1 MIKVKDMDILLV
13 DDHRSV
19 VEGTKMLIESER
31 DINVTVETD
40 VYCVPDL
47 VRLKKY
53 DVILFDLYM
62 PNMNGADLTRKVL
75 EYVPDAVILI
85 YSGFEIAPHFNLLM
99 ESGVSGFIAKT
110 STREQLIQAIRC
122 AARKEAIVPMQLLK
136 QLRRQEIVVQGEAD
150 HEKTIITQEEDRLL
164 RELAKGKSNKE
175 ISKTLMISQRS
186 LEYSLTELFQKL
198 HVSSRVEVIKKAKS
212 LGILPAEDLY

>member
-1 MIKVKDMDILLV
+1 MEILLV

-19 VEGTKMLIESER
+19 VEGTKMLIESEP
-31 DINVTVETD
+31 DMNVTIETD
-40 VYCVPDL
+40 VYYVTDL

-53 DVILFDLYM
+53 DVILLDLYM
-62 PNMNGADLTRKVL
+62 PNINGADLSRKIL

-85 YSGFEIAPHFNLLM
+85 YSGFEIAPHFNLLL

-110 STREQLIQAIRC
+110 STREQLIQALRC
-122 AARKEAIVPMQLLK
+122 AARKEAIMPMKLLK
-136 QLRRQEIVVQGEAD
+136 QLRRQEI
-150 HEKTIITQEEDRLL
+150 IIHSESGNEETAITKEEDKLL
-164 RELAKGKSNKE
+164 RELAKGKSNRE

-198 HVSSRVEVIKKAKS
+198 QVSSRVEAIKKAKS
-212 LGILPAEDLY
+212 LGILPTEDLY

>member
-1 MIKVKDMDILLV
+1 
-13 DDHRSV
+13 
-19 VEGTKMLIESER
+19 MLIESEP
-31 DINVTVETD
+31 DMNVTIETD
-40 VYCVPDL
+40 VYYVCDL
-47 VRLKKY
+47 VRLKKF

-62 PNMNGADLTRKVL
+62 PNINGADLARKVL
-75 EYVPDAVILI
+75 DVVPDAVILI

-122 AARKEAIVPMQLLK
+122 AARKEAIVPMHLLK
-136 QLRRQEIVVQGEAD
+136 QLRRQEIVVKGEPG
-150 HEKTIITQEEDRLL
+150 HETTITQEEDKLL

-198 HVSSRVEVIKKAKS
+198 HVSSRVEAIKKAKS
-212 LGILPAEDLY
+212 LGILPTEDLY

>member
-1 MIKVKDMDILLV
+1 MEILLV

-19 VEGTKMLIESER
+19 VEGTKMLIESEP
-31 DINVTVETD
+31 DMNVTVETD
-40 VYCVPDL
+40 VYGVPDL
-47 VRLKKY
+47 VRLKNY
-53 DVILFDLYM
+53 DVMLFDLYM
-62 PNMNGADLTRKVL
+62 PNTNGADLTRKVL

-85 YSGFEIAPHFNLLM
+85 YSGFDIAPHFNLLM
-99 ESGVSGFIAKT
+99 ESGVSGFISKT
-110 STREQLIQAIRC
+110 STREQLVQAIRC
-122 AARKEAIVPMQLLK
+122 AARKEAILPMRLLK
-136 QLRRQEIVVQGEAD
+136 QLRRQEIVVPGDAD
-150 HEKTIITQEEDRLL
+150 SGKTTITPEEEKLL

-198 HVSSRVEVIKKAKS
+198 HVGSRVEVIKKAKS

>member
-1 MIKVKDMDILLV
+1 
-13 DDHRSV
+13 
-19 VEGTKMLIESER
+19 MLIESEP
-31 DINVTVETD
+31 DMNVMIETD
-40 VYCVPDL
+40 VYGVTDL
-47 VRLKKY
+47 IRLHKF

-62 PNMNGADLTRKVL
+62 PNINGADLARKVL
-75 EYVPDAVILI
+75 QYVPDAVILI

-99 ESGVSGFIAKT
+99 ESGVSGFVAKT

-122 AARKEAIVPMQLLK
+122 AARKEAIVPMHLLK
-136 QLRRQEIVVQGEAD
+136 QLRRQEIVVQGEAGR
-150 HEKTIITQEEDRLL
+150 EETTITHEEDKLL

-198 HVSSRVEVIKKAKS
+198 QVSSRVEVIKKAKK
-212 LGILPAEDLY
+212 LGILPAEDLF

>member
-1 MIKVKDMDILLV
+1 MEILLV

-19 VEGTKMLIESER
+19 VEGTKLLIESEP
-31 DINVTVETD
+31 DMNVTIETD
-40 VYCVPDL
+40 VYCVTDL
-47 VRLKKY
+47 VRLKRF
-53 DVILFDLYM
+53 DVVLLDLYM

-110 STREQLIQAIRC
+110 STREQLIQSLRC

-136 QLRRQEIVVQGEAD
+136 QLRRLEIVVKGEPGR
-150 HEKTIITQEEDRLL
+150 EETTISREEDMLL

-186 LEYSLTELFQKL
+186 LEYNLTELFQKL
-198 HVSSRVEVIKKAKS
+198 HASSRVELIKKAKS
-212 LGILPAEDLY
+212 LGILPTEDLH

>member
-1 MIKVKDMDILLV
+1 MEILLV

-19 VEGTKMLIESER
+19 VEGTKLLIESEP
-31 DINVTVETD
+31 DINVTIETD
-40 VYCVPDL
+40 VYGVPDL
-47 VRLKKY
+47 VRLKKF
-53 DVILFDLYM
+53 DVMLFDLYM
-62 PNMNGADLTRKVL
+62 PNINGADLARKVI

-85 YSGFEIAPHFNLLM
+85 YSGFDIAPHFNLLM

-136 QLRRQEIVVQGEAD
+136 QLRRQEIVLLGEKESENATISTEE
-150 HEKTIITQEEDRLL
+150 EKLL

-175 ISKTLMISQRS
+175 IAKTLMISQRK
-186 LEYSLTELFQKL
+186 LEYNITAIFEKL
-198 HVSSRVEVIKKAKS
+198 RVSSRVDAIRKAKN
-212 LGILPAEDLY
+212 LGILPNEDLY

>member
-1 MIKVKDMDILLV
+1 MEILLV

-19 VEGTKMLIESER
+19 VEGTKMLIESEP
-31 DINVTVETD
+31 DMSVTIETD
-40 VYCVPDL
+40 VYCVSDL
-47 VRLKKY
+47 VRLKKF
-53 DVILFDLYM
+53 DVMLFDLYM
-62 PNMNGADLTRKVL
+62 PKINGADLTRTIL

-85 YSGFEIAPHFNLLM
+85 YSGFDIAPHFNLLM
-99 ESGVSGFIAKT
+99 ESGVSGFISKT

-122 AARKEAIVPMQLLK
+122 AARKEAIIPMRLLR
-136 QLRRQEIVVQGEAD
+136 QLRRQEIVVLGDTESD
-150 HEKTIITQEEDRLL
+150 KTTITPEEEKLL

-175 ISKTLMISQRS
+175 ISTTLMISQRS

-198 HVSSRVEVIKKAKS
+198 HVGSRVEVIKKAKS

>member
-1 MIKVKDMDILLV
+1 MEILLV

-19 VEGTKMLIESER
+19 VEGTQMLIESEPGMK
-31 DINVTVETD
+31 VTIETD

-47 VRLKKY
+47 VRLKKF
-53 DVILFDLYM
+53 DVMLFDLYM
-62 PNMNGADLTRKVL
+62 PNTNGADLTRKVL

-85 YSGFEIAPHFNLLM
+85 YSGFDIAPHFNLLM

-122 AARKEAIVPMQLLK
+122 AGRKEAVIPMQLLR
-136 QLRRQEIVVQGEAD
+136 QLRRQEIVVPGDTESDRAVITPEE
-150 HEKTIITQEEDRLL
+150 EKLL

-198 HVSSRVEVIKKAKS
+198 HVGSRVEVVKKAKS
-212 LGILPAEDLY
+212 LGILPTEDLY

>member
-1 MIKVKDMDILLV
+1 MEILLV

-19 VEGTKMLIESER
+19 VEGTKMLIESEP
-31 DINVTVETD
+31 DMNVMIETD
-40 VYCVPDL
+40 VYGVTDL
-47 VRLKKY
+47 IRLHKF

-62 PNMNGADLTRKVL
+62 PNINGADLARKVL
-75 EYVPDAVILI
+75 QYVPDAVILI

-99 ESGVSGFIAKT
+99 ESGVSGFVAKT

-122 AARKEAIVPMQLLK
+122 AARKEAIVPMHLLK
-136 QLRRQEIVVQGEAD
+136 QLRRQEIVVQGEAGRED
-150 HEKTIITQEEDRLL
+150 TTITHEEDKLL

-198 HVSSRVEVIKKAKS
+198 QVSSRVEVIKKAKK
-212 LGILPAEDLY
+212 LGILPAEDLF

>member
-1 MIKVKDMDILLV
+1 MEILLV

-19 VEGTKMLIESER
+19 VEGTKMLIESEP
-31 DINVTVETD
+31 DMNVTIETD

-47 VRLKKY
+47 VRLQNF

-62 PNMNGADLTRKVL
+62 PNINGADLARKVL
-75 EYVPDAVILI
+75 YYVPDAIILI
-85 YSGFEIAPHFNLLM
+85 YSGFDIAPHFNLLM

-110 STREQLIQAIRC
+110 STREQLVQAIRC

-136 QLRRQEIVVQGEAD
+136 QLRRQEIVLQGEKAN
-150 HEKTIITQEEDRLL
+150 EKTTISKKEEKLL
-164 RELAKGKSNKE
+164 RELAKGHSNKE
-175 ISKTLMISQRS
+175 ISKTLLISQRS

-198 HVSSRVEVIKKAKS
+198 NVNSRVEAIKKAKS
-212 LGILPAEDLY
+212 LGILPKEDLY

>member
-1 MIKVKDMDILLV
+1 MNVLLV

-19 VEGTKMLIESER
+19 VEGTKMLIESEP
-31 DINVTVETD
+31 DIQVTIETD

-47 VRLKKY
+47 VRLKKF
-53 DVILFDLYM
+53 DVILLDLYM
-62 PNMNGADLTRKVL
+62 PNMNGADLTRKL
-75 EYVPDAVILI
+75 LDYVPDAIILI

-99 ESGVSGFIAKT
+99 ESGVSGFISKT
-110 STREQLIQAIRC
+110 STREELIQAIRC
-122 AARKEAIVPMQLLK
+122 AARKQAIIPMQLLR
-136 QLRRQEIVVQGEAD
+136 QLRRQEITVQGEAD
-150 HEKTIITQEEDRLL
+150 HEPTTISQEEDRLL

-186 LEYSLTELFQKL
+186 LEYNLTELFQKL
-198 HVSSRVEVIKKAKS
+198 HVNSRVELIKKAKS

>member
-1 MIKVKDMDILLV
+1 MEILLV

-19 VEGTKMLIESER
+19 VEGTKMLIESEP
-31 DINVTVETD
+31 DINVTIETD

-47 VRLKKY
+47 VRLKKF
-53 DVILFDLYM
+53 DVMLFDLYM
-62 PNMNGADLTRKVL
+62 PNTNGADLTRKVL

-85 YSGFEIAPHFNLLM
+85 YSGFDIAPHFNLLM

-136 QLRRQEIVVQGEAD
+136 QLRRQEIVLLGEKESENSTITTEE
-150 HEKTIITQEEDRLL
+150 EKLL

-175 ISKTLMISQRS
+175 ISKTLMISQRK
-186 LEYSLTELFQKL
+186 LEYSITAIFEKL
-198 HVSSRVEVIKKAKS
+198 HVNSRVEAIKKAKS
-212 LGILPAEDLY
+212 LGVLPSEDLY

>member
-1 MIKVKDMDILLV
+1 MEILLI

-19 VEGTKMLIESER
+19 VEGTKMLIEAEPDMS
-31 DINVTVETD
+31 VTIETD
-40 VYCVPDL
+40 VYYVTDL
-47 VRLKKY
+47 VRLKKF
-53 DVILFDLYM
+53 DVILLDLYM
-62 PNMNGADLTRKVL
+62 PHMNGADLARKIV

-110 STREQLIQAIRC
+110 STREQLIRALRC
-122 AARKEAIVPMQLLK
+122 AAQKEAIVPMFLLK
-136 QLRRQEIVVQGEAD
+136 QLRRQEIVVQGEPGV
-150 HEKTIITQEEDRLL
+150 EGTTISQEEDRLL
-164 RELAKGKSNKE
+164 RELAKGKSNRE

-198 HVSSRVEVIKKAKS
+198 HVSSRVEVIKKAKA

>member
-1 MIKVKDMDILLV
+1 VNDMEILLV

-19 VEGTKMLIESER
+19 VEGTKMLIESEP
-31 DINVTVETD
+31 DMNVTIETD
-40 VYCVPDL
+40 VFCVPDL
-47 VRLKKY
+47 IRLKKF

-62 PNMNGADLTRKVL
+62 PNMNGADLTRKVI
-75 EYVPDAVILI
+75 EFAPDAVILI

-110 STREQLIQAIRC
+110 STREQLIHAIRS

-136 QLRRQEIVVQGEAD
+136 QLRRQEIVVAGSAD
-150 HEKTIITQEEDRLL
+150 HEKTTISNEEEKLL

-186 LEYSLTELFQKL
+186 LEYSLTDIFQKL
-198 HVSSRVEVIKKAKS
+198 HASSRVDAIKKAKS